1 MKLNS
6 AVTVG
11 PHVTIQDA
19 LKLLSREGFDQAP
32 VVDETGWVETAVS
45 DWYVSN
51 YPTTIVVTSGC
62 EAGLGT

>member
-1 MKLNS
+1 MSAMKLNS

-32 VVDETGWVETAVS
+32 VVDETG
-45 DWYVSN
+45 
-51 YPTTIVVTSGC
+51 
-62 EAGLGT
+62 